1 MKTSNVIRR
10 MLSLG
15 LGAGLIL
22 ALNVAANPQQAVAW
36 EPKKPVEIVVISAK
50 GGGADDMARLIQGA
64 LAKHKLSSKPF
75 TVVNKSGG
83 TGAEALL
90 YVNDKKGDNHT
101 LLVAQNK
108 FYTTPLNNPK
118 LGIDI
123 STFTPIGRMA
133 VDTFVLWV
141 HADTK
146 IKTLADYVKAAKAA
160 GPKWVMAGS
169 GKQSEDEML
178 TEFLK
183 SNYGLPEMKY
193 VPYPGGG
200 DVAASLAGKNSNSTV
215 NNPGEQ
221 LGFQRAGKTRP
232 IVTFTK
238 ARQPLFPN
246 TPTLGETGRDFE
258 YRMQRSVIGA
268 PGMSKEA
275 AFYYQSLMA
284 RVYTTPEWQRFMK
297 KKGMTSGFLT
307 GDLLMNFWLIERDTH
322 RVMLKKMGMIK

>member
-1 MKTSNVIRR
+1 LI
-10 MLSLG
+10 G

-22 ALNVAANPQQAVAW
+22 TLGIAAIPQQAAAW

-64 LAKHKLSSKPF
+64 IAKHKLSSKPF

-83 TGAEALL
+83 TGAEALI
-90 YVNDKKGDNHT
+90 YVNGKKGDNHT

-118 LGIDI
+118 LGVDI

-200 DVAASLAGKNSNSTV
+200 DVAASLAGKNSNWSTI
-215 NNPGEQ
+215 
-221 LGFQRAGKTRP
+221 RASNSAFRGPARRGRSSLSRRRVSRCSRTRRRSERLAE
-232 IVTFTK
+232 ISS
-238 ARQPLFPN
+238 
-246 TPTLGETGRDFE
+246 TGC
-258 YRMQRSVIGA
+258 S
-268 PGMSKEA
+268 A
-275 AFYYQSLMA
+275 ASS
-284 RVYTTPEWQRFMK
+284 E
-297 KKGMTSGFLT
+297 
-307 GDLLMNFWLIERDTH
+307 H
-322 RVMLKKMGMIK
+322 RG

>member
-1 MKTSNVIRR
+1 MKTPK
-10 MLSLG
+10 LSGKTGLLGLAAGLVLG
-15 LGAGLIL
+15 LG
-22 ALNVAANPQQAVAW
+22 VASVPQDAAAW
-36 EPKKPVEIVVISAK
+36 EPIKPVQIIVISAP
-50 GGGADDMARLIQGA
+50 GGGADDMARLIQA
-64 LAKHKLSSKPF
+64 AIAKNKLSSKPF
-75 TVVNKSGG
+75 TPINKSGG
-83 TGAEALL
+83 TGAEALV
-90 YVNDKKGDNHT
+90 YVKGKTGDNHT

-108 FYTTPLNNPK
+108 FYTTPLNNPA

-146 IKTLADYVKAAKAA
+146 IKTLDDYVKAAKAA
-160 GPKWVMAGS
+160 GPKWIMGGS
-169 GKQSEDEML
+169 GKQSEDELL

-183 SNYGLPEMKY
+183 ASYGLPEMKY
-193 VPYPGGG
+193 VPFAGGG
-200 DVAASLAGKNSNSTV
+200 DVAASLAGKNTNSTV

-221 LGFQRAGKTRP
+221 LGFYQAGKTRP

-238 ARQPLFPN
+238 ARQPLFPEV
-246 TPTLGETGRDFE
+246 PTLAELGNDFE
-258 YRMQRSVIGA
+258 YLMQRSVIGA

-275 AFYYQSLMA
+275 TQYYQNLLA
-284 RVYTTPEWQRFMK
+284 QVYTTPEWQAFMK

-307 GDLLMNFWLIERDTH
+307 GDLLMNFWLSERETH